1 MWPGLEISMIK
12 IDKLDK
18 YYNKGRANEVHVI
31 NETDLQFDDTGLVC
45 ILGESGS
52 GKTTLMNTISGL
64 DDFKSGTIDVDGEV
78 VTKFGSDTQERIRN
92 EKFGYIFQNY
102 YLLMDQTVEYN
113 IMLALSLYDVSDEDK
128 EKRVDYVLKAV
139 DMTRYK
145 KRLVSQLSGGQ
156 QQRVA
161 IARALAKTPKVIFA
175 DEPTGNLDEQN
186 TLRIMSI
193 LKNLSKNCLVIVVT
207 HEKSIADL
215 FADRIINISDGK
227 IVSDKLVEVNSSYE
241 YSDNTNIYLGE
252 FDKKDYSNDSIEVS
266 TYSNSDIPK
275 MNFKFIY
282 TGNKIYIYPE
292 GNINVEVLT
301 PENEKKVFEGKKPVV
316 ELKDVE
322 MEYEL
327 DTITSSK
334 IPKLKFKDMWNMAK
348 ENIAVLGK
356 KQIFLIASFIAMA
369 ILIVLTVQD
378 VLNITNID
386 EKTIVSNDSHIIS
399 VEATEKTA
407 MSDGVFEE
415 YFEKFVE
422 VISQREDMTIEPQV
436 APYITYKY
444 DAFWQLA
451 EITEA
456 FSNYSVV
463 SMDKFSEEWLLYGEM
478 PDEYN
483 EIIVD
488 KRVLENYLGMKTEIS
503 NVVNN
508 IKHFIGKELILGK
521 GKQTF
526 IVSGICDSGE
536 NSMYMDKFLL
546 LSLSS
551 SVEQLNSLATLNAVS
566 NNAYA
571 DVALAKNEVLLSE
584 TEFTTRVEKYLK
596 NMYPRYY
603 SLENELIRSDRKYR
617 KEPPTEEERQA
628 FIEHIEEQ
636 VKLDYGMSYAEFLEY
651 AADYSNIEF
660 IFETGYGAEMKA
672 VGYFSDDYGLNIIV
686 GDDMYETIN
695 IGVVNKTKKFNLY
708 CDNKEAALKYL
719 EKEAYE
725 TLPGDF
731 LQSINVV
738 VTDAHTDAIE
748 DYKESMKEQFGAR
761 VIVTASIF
769 LVSMVILYFMMKSNA
784 VSKITDIGVYRL
796 LGISKNSII
805 GMFALESF
813 MITTYTSLV
822 TVILTTIVTKF
833 LGNIPSLGMTVIYPW
848 YAFVGTVI
856 FIYLA
861 NVIIGVMP
869 VVRLLKLPPAALAA
883 KYDI

>member
-1 MWPGLEISMIK
+1 MIK
-12 IDKLDK
+12 IEKLDK
-18 YYNKGRANEVHVI
+18 FYNKGRANEVHVI
-31 NETDLQFDDTGLVC
+31 NETDLQFEDTGLVC

-78 VTKFGSDTQERIRN
+78 VTKFGSDIQERIRN

-113 IMLALSLYDVSDEDK
+113 IMLALSLYDVSEEDK
-128 EKRVDYVLKAV
+128 EKRIDYVLKAV

-207 HEKSIADL
+207 HERSIADL

-227 IVSDKLVEVNSSYE
+227 IISDINIEVNSSYE

-252 FDKKDYSNDSIEVS
+252 FDKKEYTNDSVEIS
-266 TYSNSDIPK
+266 TYANGEMPK

-282 TGNKIYIYPE
+282 SGNKLYIYPE

-301 PENEKKVFEGKKPVV
+301 AENEKKVYEGKKPVV

-348 ENIAVLGK
+348 ENIAIMGK

-369 ILIVLTVQD
+369 ILMVLTVQD
-378 VLNITNID
+378 VLNITNVD
-386 EKTIVSNDSHIIS
+386 EKSIVTGDSHIIS
-399 VEATEKTA
+399 VEATEKSA
-407 MSDGVFEE
+407 MEDGVFNE
-415 YFEKFVE
+415 YFKKFVDIIKE
-422 VISQREDMTIEPQV
+422 KEGVSIEPQIS
-436 APYITYKY
+436 PYITYEY
-444 DAFWQLA
+444 NAFWQLSQ
-451 EITEA
+451 ITEA
-456 FSNYSVV
+456 FYNYSVIPI
-463 SMDKFSEEWLLYGEM
+463 DKLSKDTLIYGEM
-478 PDEYN
+478 PDKYN
-483 EIIVD
+483 EIVVD
-488 KRVLENYLGMKTEIS
+488 KRVLENYLNMKTEIS
-503 NVVNN
+503 NIVNN
-508 IKHFIGKELILGK
+508 IQHFIGKELVLGK

-536 NSMYMDKFLL
+536 NSMYMDKFLV
-546 LSLSS
+546 LSLSNN
-551 SVEQLNSLATLNAVS
+551 VEAMNGIETLNEVS
-566 NNAYA
+566 GNKYS
-571 DVALAKNEVLLSE
+571 DITLAENEVLLSE
-584 TEFTTRVEKYLK
+584 TEYITRADKYLK
-596 NMYPRYY
+596 NEYPRYY
-603 SLENELIRSDRKYR
+603 SLELELIRSDRKYR
-617 KEPPTEEERQA
+617 HEEPTEEERQE
-628 FIEHIEEQ
+628 FIEVVESKVME
-636 VKLDYGMSYAEFLEY
+636 DYGMSYAEYLEY
-651 AADYSNIEF
+651 ASDYNNVKF
-660 IFETGYGAEMKA
+660 TFETAYGAKYKA
-672 VGYFSDDYGLNIIV
+672 VGFFSDEYGLNMIV
-686 GDDMYETIN
+686 DDDMYE
-695 IGVVNKTKKFNLY
+695 VVNAEVVKKTKKFNLY
-708 CDNKEAALKYL
+708 CDNKEEILEFLDKDVFHALP
-719 EKEAYE
+719 
-725 TLPGDF
+725 TDF
-731 LQSINVV
+731 LELINVV
-738 VTDAHTDAIE
+738 VIDAHTDAITE
-748 DYKESMKEQFGAR
+748 YKESIKEQFGGR
-761 VIVTASIF
+761 IIVTASIF

-822 TVILTTIVTKF
+822 AVILTTVVTKF
-833 LGNIPSLGMTVIYPW
+833 LGNIPSLGLSIIYPW
-848 YAFVGTVI
+848 YAFVGTI
-856 FIYLA
+856 LFIYLA
-861 NVIIGVMP
+861 NIIIGVMP